1 MSTAE
6 IIIGYIVFSFIFATL
21 LGKCIAFGMGDEK

>member
-6 IIIGYIVFSFIFATL
+6 IIIGYVVFSFVFAVL
-21 LGKCIAFGMGDEK
+21 LGKCIAFGMGDEE